1 MATAAAPKP
10 DARTIVER
18 ARASLSTY
26 PARESAWDARYFGP
40 RAPELT
46 VDRMRAAADEV
57 LADGRAV
64 WEMPRTGTVPPAP
77 WPSPELYRA
86 IDDVAG
92 PRRGLDTL
100 ANRAVLKL
108 RPDARDRIAAELR
121 RRGHAIYRA
130 GAELLGRIATA
141 PDPAA
146 FIRDVVPAFED
157 WPGWIL
163 VGLVIYATSR
173 RR

>member
-1 MATAAAPKP
+1 MAAAAAARP
-10 DARTIVER
+10 DTRTVVER

-26 PARESAWDARYFGP
+26 PAREAAWDARYFGQG
-40 RAPELT
+40 APELT
-46 VDRMRAAADEV
+46 TDRLRAAADEV
-57 LADGRAV
+57 IADGRSV

-77 WPSPELYRA
+77 WPDPDLYRA

-108 RPDARDRIAAELR
+108 RPGARDQIAAELR

-130 GAELLGRIATA
+130 AAKLLGRIANA
-141 PDPAA
+141 PDPAR
-146 FIRDVVPAFED
+146 FIRDAVPDLGD

-163 VGLVIYATSR
+163 VGLIVYATTR